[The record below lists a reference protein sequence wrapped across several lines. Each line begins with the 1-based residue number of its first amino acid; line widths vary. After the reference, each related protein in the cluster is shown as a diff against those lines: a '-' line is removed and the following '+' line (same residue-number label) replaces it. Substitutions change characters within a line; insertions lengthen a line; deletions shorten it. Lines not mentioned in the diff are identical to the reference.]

1 MMTAATLNIHVRDY
15 GSTYIARC
23 NGKTASCTSS
33 PEHAA
38 ENAAR
43 KAAQVLL
50 DMGVIAEIPDK
61 LPVKA
66 VSAGHFYTCEVGPVR
81 PRRTA
86 K

>member
-1 MMTAATLNIHVRDY
+1 MTAATLNISVRYY

-33 PEHAA
+33 PEAAA
-38 ENAAR
+38 ESVAR

-50 DMGVIAEIPDK
+50 DLGVISEISEK
-61 LPVKA
+61 LHLKE
-66 VSAGHFYTCEVGPVR
+66 VSHDCFYTCEVGPVH

-86 K
+86 P